1 MKNSAAVRTD
11 RQLEC
16 KSRMVQIRFTLCP
29 FVKGRSYP
37 MGVSLGVNRRGGD
50 EKSPTKRE

>member
-1 MKNSAAVRTD
+1 MKNSAAERTD

-16 KSRMVQIRFTLCP
+16 KSRMFQMKFTLCSI
-29 FVKGRSYP
+29 VKGRSYP
-37 MGVSLGVNRRGGD
+37 MSVPLGVNRRGGD